1 MPSEKLVKDFMQ
13 PLEQYYCIK
22 EEETIEGALRFMAKA
37 REEKKS
43 SCLLVVGEDP
53 SEKEVIKG
61 FITETELVFGLAAH
75 FLKGTERIGPIFWEG
90 QLETECIEGGKKRVG
105 EIMVPIKGC
114 VRDTEMLMEA
124 VYLLNKYQVNFLP
137 VVNQEN
143 VAGMIQLDDILEEI
157 SRIVLK

>member
-1 MPSEKLVKDFMQ
+1 
-13 PLEQYYCIK
+13 
-22 EEETIEGALRFMAKA
+22 
-37 REEKKS
+37 
-43 SCLLVVGEDP
+43 
-53 SEKEVIKG
+53 KEVIKG
-61 FITETELVFGLAAH
+61 FITETELVFGLADH